1 MKIRAKNIKY
11 IVIHCTAG
19 HTTAEKVQDYFLRPK
34 YEGGRGWNTGG
45 YHIIIEKDGEI
56 KQMYP
61 FEQITNGVRGFNS
74 ECIHIS
80 YVGGVFEH
88 KVQVA
93 KDTRTLAQHKAIE
106 KAIVNAIGWL
116 AENGKDI
123 TEDLMVLGHRDF
135 SEDQN
140 KNGSI
145 EPYERIK
152 ACPSFDAKKQ
162 YNGIF
167 GASNS
172 IQELPA
178 NR

>member
-19 HTTAEKVQDYFLRPK
+19 HKSAEKVQSYFLRPK

-45 YHIIIEKDGEI
+45 YHIIIEKDGSI

-80 YVGGVFEH
+80 YVGGVDE
-88 KVQVA
+88 KNVNIA
-93 KDTRTLAQHKAIE
+93 KDTRTISQNKAIQ
-106 KAIVNAIGWL
+106 KSIIDAITWL
-116 AENGKDI
+116 KQNGKDI
-123 TEDLMVLGHRDF
+123 TEDLMILGHRDF
-135 SEDQN
+135 SADQN
-140 KNGSI
+140 RNNII

-152 ACPSFDAKKQ
+152 ECPSFDAKADF
-162 YNGIF
+162 NGVY
-167 GASNS
+167 GATGS
-172 IQELPA
+172 IQTLPS